1 MVQFSSLPIGSAFWI
16 KHYFEI
22 HQFYFSNVFCN
33 KFKTLLIQD
42 TFVLPAMENIVSPGM
57 SRDMQ
62 TRQEHIPT
70 TLNMDLLEATEEDLL
85 DVAARKGSV
94 L

>member
-1 MVQFSSLPIGSAFWI
+1 M
-16 KHYFEI
+16 
-22 HQFYFSNVFCN
+22 
-33 KFKTLLIQD
+33 
-42 TFVLPAMENIVSPGM
+42 LPAMENIVSPGM